1 MTTKTYALRGDTV
14 DATYIFKAGKTK
26 VRAHFQGGVPDER
39 RRRPATLTTSNQVA
53 MVVIEQTPMFKSGA
67 IYILSQ
73 NIDEGERDRMKPAAA
88 PAPAKETKKSSK
100 KVEEKSYPDATSL
113 GQAVNILTDLG
124 ANAEDL
130 LTPAAVLETAAQMKV
145 SFPNLSL
152 K

>member
-1 MTTKTYALRGDTV
+1 MKTKTYALRGDTV
-14 DATYIFKAGKTK
+14 DATYIFKLGKAK

-39 RRRPATLTTSNQVA
+39 RRRPATLTTADQVA
-53 MVVIEQTPMFKSGA
+53 MLVIEDSPLFKSGQ

-73 NIDEGERDRMKPAAA
+73 TIDEGEKEKAAEKSQKKPQKV
-88 PAPAKETKKSSK
+88 AKPKD
-100 KVEEKSYPDATSL
+100 EEKSYPDATSL

-124 ANAEDL
+124 ASAEEL
-130 LTPAAVLETAAQMKV
+130 LSVADVLEAAAKMKV